1 MSTTQQSWPL
11 LTMRQM
17 PSTTFDPEAMRE
29 LIAIHARHP
38 GSCDEFWLADDLPPA
53 PAEAAGRATRIGAV
67 SDALRAAGIGPGFQQ
82 GFTLGHG
89 TGIQPGGNTPGFPE
103 DAFQVDIDG
112 NRTGLLCP
120 TSPDVLAHEERSA
133 ETYVRLGKLV
143 SYWLDDDLRM
153 GFCKGRA
160 ASCWCPRCL
169 ALLNAKA
176 GTAYS
181 RGEWMERLSSDA
193 QDDPLRAVWADFKGE
208 SLARFAA
215 AARRGAKRA
224 NPEIRMGYQAISSAS
239 IVCGEDFRPILAA
252 LSDDFRDAV
261 GIRPGHGFY
270 REDNPRSGLPAKLLD
285 VAREAE
291 RCRAIPGWRG
301 SVAYEQENFP
311 HCAMEKSAE
320 AIVKEG
326 AAALAAGC
334 DAITQYVY
342 ASDHPEPFDHAEDVA
357 RLTANWR
364 PYLERLAS
372 LAPQTRL
379 GGIALRPAANLMA
392 GPSNTVPA
400 ALSNTLPRRHASETA
415 LALMG
420 VSVTVAEAGATVFYD
435 PSDIPGDLY
444 SSTERDAL
452 LDRLDA
458 QPGGPVCVRTD
469 KVHPLLVYPRIMP
482 NSRVRAVTFLNVS
495 IGRATGIPVRIRR
508 PAGGKATLARPCQ
521 ADADLPVL
529 PGEGDELRLVLPD
542 IPAWEMATVLL

>member
-1 MSTTQQSWPL
+1 
-11 LTMRQM
+11 MRQM
-17 PSTTFDPEAMRE
+17 PSTTFNPDAIRE
-29 LIAIHARHP
+29 LIAIHAHHP
-38 GSCDEFWLADDLPPA
+38 GSCDEFWLAEDLPPA
-53 PAEAAGRATRIGAV
+53 PAEAAERAARIGAV
-67 SDALRAAGIGPGFQQ
+67 SDALLTAGIAPGFQQ

-89 TGIQPGGNTPGFPE
+89 TGIQPDGNTPGFPD
-103 DAFQVDIDG
+103 DAFQINVDG

-153 GFCKGRA
+153 GFCKGRT

-169 ALLNAKA
+169 ALLNEKA

-181 RGEWMERLSSDA
+181 REEWIARLSSDA
-193 QDDPLRAVWADFKGE
+193 TDDPLRAVWAAFKGE

-224 NPEIRMGYQAISSAS
+224 NPDIRMGYQAISSAS
-239 IVCGEDFRPILAA
+239 IICGEDFRPILAA
-252 LSDDFRDAV
+252 LSDDFRDTV

-270 REDNPRSGLPAKLLD
+270 REDNPRRELPTKLLD

-301 SVAYEQENFP
+301 NVAYEQENFP

-334 DAITQYVY
+334 DAITQYAY
-342 ASDHPEPFDHAEDVA
+342 ASDHPEPFVHAEDVA
-357 RLTANWR
+357 RLTAAWR
-364 PYLERLAS
+364 PYLERLAA

-379 GGIALRPAANLMA
+379 GGVALRPAPNLMT
-392 GPSNTVPA
+392 GPSNTLPA
-400 ALSNTLPRRHASETA
+400 ALSNALPRRHASETN

-420 VSVTVAEAGATVFYD
+420 VPVTVAEAGATAFFD
-435 PSDIPGDLY
+435 PADIPDNLY
-444 SSTERDAL
+444 LSAERDIL

-458 QPGGPVCVRTD
+458 QPGGPVCIRTD
-469 KVHPLLVYPRIMP
+469 KVHPLLVYPRITP
-482 NSRVRAVTFLNVS
+482 DGRVRAITFLNVS

-508 PAGGKATLARPCQ
+508 PAGNKAVLARPCQ
-521 ADADLPVL
+521 ADKELAPL
-529 PGEGDELRLVLPD
+529 PGTGDELRIVLPD
-542 IPAWEMATVLL
+542 IPAWDMATVLL